1 MPSSKKLEFLR
12 YLYLLQRNAYFSVL
26 ILKITLLKKAHF
38 MLYSNPLKYLRYI
51 LPFKSYEC
59 KFLFLF
65 FNSAIP
71 LCEVFLAKT
80 LLLHVENAVKWAL
93 VKIHNFCFLLEK
105 AEIYT
110 VNCTST
116 HRKKNNNSA
125 VNLDEKNVS
134 ALKMSSWNGSGD
146 QDYRQQFIQAIKSL
160 KVDRIWTAQQLSWGD
175 LFFKTNADSN
185 SHHWRKKN
193 LMNL

>member
-1 MPSSKKLEFLR
+1 MNVSFYFYFLTVR
-12 YLYLLQRNAYFSVL
+12 YHCA
-26 ILKITLLKKAHF
+26 
-38 MLYSNPLKYLRYI
+38 
-51 LPFKSYEC
+51 
-59 KFLFLF
+59 KF
-65 FNSAIP
+65 
-71 LCEVFLAKT
+71 FLAKT

-110 VNCTST
+110 VNCT

-125 VNLDEKNVS
+125 ANLDEKNVS

-146 QDYRQQFIQAIKSL
+146 QDYRQQFIPAIKSL

>member
-12 YLYLLQRNAYFSVL
+12 YLCLLQRNAYFSVL

-65 FNSAIP
+65 FNSAKF
-71 LCEVFLAKT
+71 FLAKT

-110 VNCTST
+110 VNCT

-125 VNLDEKNVS
+125 ANLDEKNVS

-146 QDYRQQFIQAIKSL
+146 QDYRQQFIQGIKSL
-160 KVDRIWTAQQLSWGD
+160 KVDRIWTAQQLSWGW
-175 LFFKTNADSN
+175 FIFQN
-185 SHHWRKKN
+185 
-193 LMNL
+193 